1 MLRRQSGRRGPGG
14 GRAPSLLFV
23 NQYYAPDVA
32 ATGQIL
38 GDLAEHLA
46 ARGYAVSVLAS
57 RGGYAAA
64 RRDGRAAEERNGVA
78 VSRVG
83 GTAFGR
89 KRHAGRIADYAAY
102 YARALVRVLAGPR
115 YDGVVFLTT
124 PPLLGVVG
132 WLGRVL
138 RGQRYGV
145 WSMDLHPE
153 AEVAAGMLRPGS
165 PVVRVLRGLNAL
177 AYGGADFVVDLGPY
191 MRRRIAAAGGPPE
204 RAHTVHVWSTGEE
217 VVPIEPAANPLVRE
231 LGLEG
236 RFVVMY
242 SGNAGMVHEFG
253 PVLEA
258 MRILRDDPR
267 VYFLFVGDGPQRA
280 RIEAFAREHAV
291 PNFAYR
297 DYFPREA
304 LHQSLSL
311 AGAHLVTLR
320 DAFVG
325 IAVPSKVYG
334 AMAAARP
341 VLFVGPAASEPAEA
355 VTGAGCGVVVASGGA
370 DAGARLAAEIRALM
384 GDEPRC
390 RALGAAGRAAFLRHY
405 DRAPNCEAFEA
416 VIARAWGA
424 PPEAKRRPATRPA
437 AAAGAP

>member
-1 MLRRQSGRRGPGG
+1 
-14 GRAPSLLFV
+14 
-23 NQYYAPDVA
+23 VA

-153 AEVAAGMLRPGS
+153 AEVAAACSGRGARWCGCSAGS
-165 PVVRVLRGLNAL
+165 TRSRTAAPTSSWTSGRTC
-177 AYGGADFVVDLGPY
+177 GAGS
-191 MRRRIAAAGGPPE
+191 RTAGGPPE
-204 RAHTVHVWSTGEE
+204 RAHTVHVWST
-217 VVPIEPAANPLVRE
+217 ATRWC
-231 LGLEG
+231 
-236 RFVVMY
+236 R
-242 SGNAGMVHEFG
+242 SS
-253 PVLEA
+253 
-258 MRILRDDPR
+258 RPR
-267 VYFLFVGDGPQRA
+267 TPSCA
-280 RIEAFAREHAV
+280 RSASR
-291 PNFAYR
+291 
-297 DYFPREA
+297 
-304 LHQSLSL
+304 
-311 AGAHLVTLR
+311 
-320 DAFVG
+320 
-325 IAVPSKVYG
+325 
-334 AMAAARP
+334 
-341 VLFVGPAASEPAEA
+341 AAS
-355 VTGAGCGVVVASGGA
+355 S
-370 DAGARLAAEIRALM
+370 
-384 GDEPRC
+384 
-390 RALGAAGRAAFLRHY
+390 
-405 DRAPNCEAFEA
+405 
-416 VIARAWGA
+416 
-424 PPEAKRRPATRPA
+424 
-437 AAAGAP
+437 